1 MPRKIS
7 PRILNRLINRLS
19 GRTAWIS
26 GGKRI
31 GQAVARALAQQGT
44 NLVVTYRSSEKEAAQ
59 TVKDAKSL
67 GRKAVMIQA
76 DVSSPSD
83 MERALRIA
91 SKTFSKIDI
100 LVNLASVFKSVP
112 FEQITSTDWRSNIDA
127 HILGTFWPSR
137 ILSPRM
143 PRGSHIVNV
152 ADRTTLGRVYPK
164 YLPYVATKHAIEGL
178 TRALAVELAPKGI
191 FVNAIAPGPILKPD
205 DIPQKEWSA
214 YRQKSPLKF
223 PVTDKEAVEQFALLV
238 LYLCTVTL
246 TSGNT
251 YSLDQGHNL

>member
-1 MPRKIS
+1 MRGNS
-7 PRILNRLINRLS
+7 ARILDGIFHRLS

-31 GQAVARALAQQGT
+31 GQAVARALAEQGV
-44 NLVVTYRSSEKEAAQ
+44 NLIVTYRSSEKEAGE
-59 TVKDAKSL
+59 TVKEAKSL
-67 GRKAVMIQA
+67 GRRAVMVQA
-76 DVSSPSD
+76 DVSNPSD
-83 MERALRIA
+83 MERALRLA
-91 SKTFSKIDI
+91 SKTFPKIDI
-100 LVNLASVFKSVP
+100 LVNLASVFKNVP
-112 FEQITSTDWRSNIDA
+112 FENITPADWKSNIDA

-137 ILSPRM
+137 IISPRM

-164 YLPYVATKHAIEGL
+164 YLPYVATKHAVEGL

-205 DIPQKEWSA
+205 DIPQKEWNA
-214 YRQKSPLKF
+214 YRKKSRLKF
-223 PVTDKEAVEQFALLV
+223 TVTDKEAVDQFAFLV